1 MGITIC
7 KIHGQAEI
15 IETCSHVAEQIDAG
29 TVPRGRRFSILSHM
43 LVCDDCFSSL
53 GFERF
58 ISLADLPVEEAID
71 VEDGRWEAFEAAY
84 ERMEGRGLFCVKC
97 VEELKR

>member
-7 KIHGQAEI
+7 HTHGQAEI
-15 IETCSHVAEQIDAG
+15 IETCSHVGEQIDAG
-29 TVPRGRRFSILSHM
+29 EVPRGRRFSILSHM
-43 LVCDDCFSSL
+43 LICDDCFDAF

-71 VEDGRWEAFEAAY
+71 VDDGRWEAYEAAH
-84 ERMEGRGLFCVKC
+84 ERLEGRRIFCVKC
-97 VEELKR
+97 VAEP

>member
-7 KIHGQAEI
+7 HVHGQAEI
-15 IETCSHVAEQIDAG
+15 IETCSHVAERIDAG
-29 TVPRGRRFSILSHM
+29 AAPRGRRFSILSHM
-43 LVCDDCFSSL
+43 LICDECFDSL

-71 VEDGRWEAFEAAY
+71 VDDGRWEAYEAAC
-84 ERMEGRGLFCVKC
+84 ERLEGRRIFCVKC
-97 VEELKR
+97 VSEL